1 MTPVPSD
8 RATERGAAN
17 TPTCTAP
24 RIPEL
29 LLNLCLPT
37 GEGYAVTGDLN
48 EEYETLVRPAVGRIR
63 GDIWYWKQA
72 IRSVAPSLGR
82 KFRRAPTPP
91 RRETHNNRHSPMI
104 ERLWQDLRFAI
115 RTLVKQPG
123 FSAVIVLT
131 LALGIG
137 ANTAIFSVLNPFLL
151 RPLPFEDASQLVHI
165 FGTDRSYE
173 GFGWD
178 MARISHA
185 DFVDMKNEAEA
196 FEQLGAYTYGGVNIS
211 GGDEPRGV
219 TVGLVTGDMFQI
231 LGVTAAIGR
240 GITPEDAVAGSER
253 VVVLGDGL
261 WRANFGADPSVVG
274 RTVLLDKT
282 AHTVIGVM
290 PQEFNFPFGGV
301 RLWQPIVLDPTGQA
315 RNSRGLMGVGRLR
328 PGATREAAQNELATI
343 ASRLTAE
350 YPETNEHQGV
360 NVVSLRKGL
369 IFFFDI
375 LRIGLAALAMAV
387 GLVLL
392 IACINVANLML
403 ARGMSRGREV
413 AVRAAMGA
421 GRMRI
426 VAQLLT
432 ENAVL
437 AVLAGALGVGLAV
450 VAVRPLAG
458 AIPDDLWRSGPVA
471 IDALTLG
478 FALTVS
484 LATTIIIGL
493 VPALRTTDTDL
504 TIALKDGG
512 RSASG
517 SNKTRRLSSALV
529 VGQLA
534 GALVLLTGATLLIK
548 SVRAMQNLDTGF
560 VADPVLTSHVLL
572 SRGNY
577 EDAASLRVFYRDLF
591 ENLGGAPGVVAAAA
605 VYPLPFNF
613 ETAARGFSIP
623 GREVSEIG
631 KPIGASAHWVTPG
644 YFSAMQTTMLSG
656 RDFTQQ
662 DDDTAP
668 HVVIVNATM
677 AQRYWPGEEA
687 VGQTIVLEEKDRP
700 TATVIGVVADMMGG
714 GLYQESGPQIFAS
727 MYQEARRGIF
737 LVARADGAPEN
748 LVSTL
753 RAEIRGVDPNLPIG
767 SIRVMNE
774 VLNETMGPF
783 RGVASLLLI
792 LAAGALVLASSG
804 IYSVISYSVSQRLH
818 EFGVRAALGASR
830 RSVVRLVLRQ
840 GAILAVIGG
849 AIGLGV
855 AFGAS
860 KVASGFLFG
869 IGAFDPVTF
878 VVLPVF
884 LVGVALVATYIPAL
898 RATRVDP
905 MQALRYE

>member
-1 MTPVPSD
+1 
-8 RATERGAAN
+8 
-17 TPTCTAP
+17 
-24 RIPEL
+24 
-29 LLNLCLPT
+29 
-37 GEGYAVTGDLN
+37 
-48 EEYETLVRPAVGRIR
+48 
-63 GDIWYWKQA
+63 
-72 IRSVAPSLGR
+72 
-82 KFRRAPTPP
+82 
-91 RRETHNNRHSPMI
+91 
-104 ERLWQDLRFAI
+104 
-115 RTLVKQPG
+115 
-123 FSAVIVLT
+123 
-131 LALGIG
+131 
-137 ANTAIFSVLNPFLL
+137 
-151 RPLPFEDASQLVHI
+151 
-165 FGTDRSYE
+165 
-173 GFGWD
+173 
-178 MARISHA
+178 
-185 DFVDMKNEAEA
+185 A

-211 GGDEPRGV
+211 GGDEPRAV
-219 TVGLVTGDMFQI
+219 SVGLVTGDMFQI

-240 GITPEDAVAGSER
+240 GITPEDAVAGSDR

-261 WRANFGADPSVVG
+261 WRTNFGADPSVVG
-274 RTVLLDKT
+274 KTVLLDKT

-290 PQEFNFPFGGV
+290 PPEFNFPFGGV
-301 RLWQPIVLDPTGQA
+301 RMWQPIVLDPNGQA
-315 RNSRGLMGVGRLR
+315 RDSRRLMGVGRLR
-328 PGATREAAQNELATI
+328 PGATRAAAQTELATI

-350 YPETNEHQGV
+350 YPATNEHQGV
-360 NVVSLRKGL
+360 SVVSLRKGL
-369 IFFFDI
+369 IFFFDV
-375 LRIGLAALAMAV
+375 LRIGLAVLAMAV

-403 ARGMSRGREV
+403 ARGMSRRREV

-437 AVLAGALGVGLAV
+437 AMLAGALGVGLAV

-458 AIPDDLWRSGPVA
+458 AIPEDLWRSGPVA
-471 IDALTLG
+471 IDAMTLG

-484 LATTIIIGL
+484 LATTIVIGL
-493 VPALRTTDTDL
+493 VPALRTTDMDL
-504 TIALKDGG
+504 THALKEGG
-512 RSASG
+512 RTASG
-517 SNKTRRLSSALV
+517 SSKSRRLSNALV

-548 SVRAMQNLDTGF
+548 SVRAMQHIETGF
-560 VADPVLTSHVLL
+560 VADPVLTSQVLL

-577 EDAASLRVFYRDLF
+577 EDAGSLRVFYRDLF
-591 ENLGGAPGVVAAAA
+591 QHLGAAPGIVAAAA

-613 ETAARGFSIP
+613 ETAGRAFSIP
-623 GREVSEIG
+623 GREISETNRSIS
-631 KPIGASAHWVTPG
+631 ASAHWVTPG
-644 YFSAMQTTMLSG
+644 YFSAMQTIMLSG

-662 DDDTAP
+662 DDETAP
-668 HVVIVNATM
+668 RLVIINATM

-687 VGQTIVLEEKDRP
+687 VGKTIVLEQEDRP

-714 GLYQESGPQIFAS
+714 GLYQESSPQIFAS

-767 SIRVMNE
+767 SIRTMNE

-783 RGVASLLLI
+783 WGIASLLLI

-804 IYSVISYSVSQRLH
+804 IYSVISYSVSQRMH

-830 RSVVRLVLRQ
+830 QSVVRLVLRQ
-840 GAILAVIGG
+840 GAVLAIVGG

-855 AFGAS
+855 AFAVS
-860 KVASGFLFG
+860 KTASGFLFG